1 MLDTGTSSS
10 CDKLSSIS
18 ISPLMPSSSL
28 IEFIDTAL
36 SCTSD
41 FALSYSDSKQKW
53 LIRKHLL
60 SLIQDYPTF
69 TLSTDTFFHDDGTT
83 VNLLQ
88 ATGHLHVANHTPSIP
103 LTIWIHENY
112 PLMPPMVYVLSYSTS
127 SIHQDHPFVH
137 SSGATSS
144 PYLQTW
150 EFPRCNLTEL
160 VHNLVRIFSR
170 DHPFVYSPAA
180 SFTHPSLTSKMEALD
195 RLSGMLHYDT
205 IVLLA
210 QTGDEMEDLYNLQPE
225 MVKRNDIVA
234 SMIVELEHERMN
246 LTHKVKNLMNQAD
259 VLVNWLRVNDA
270 KSHGKKLEDD
280 DIAFVAGDEDSRLL
294 IESLATDRAIEDSM
308 YALDKAVEQGVVS
321 FDAYLK
327 QVRMLARE
335 QFFLRAK
342 LVKLRDP
349 LAFSIGLERD

>member
-1 MLDTGTSSS
+1 M
-10 CDKLSSIS
+10 
-18 ISPLMPSSSL
+18 
-28 IEFIDTAL
+28 
-36 SCTSD
+36 
-41 FALSYSDSKQKW
+41 
-53 LIRKHLL
+53 
-60 SLIQDYPTF
+60 
-69 TLSTDTFFHDDGTT
+69 GTT

-160 VHNLVRIFSR
+160 VHNL
-170 DHPFVYSPAA
+170 
-180 SFTHPSLTSKMEALD
+180 MEALD

-225 MVKRNDIVA
+225 MVKRNDIIA

-335 QFFLRAK
+335 QFFWRAK

>member
-1 MLDTGTSSS
+1 MSPIILLLY
-10 CDKLSSIS
+10 LSQSGS
-18 ISPLMPSSSL
+18 MK
-28 IEFIDTAL
+28 T
-36 SCTSD
+36 
-41 FALSYSDSKQKW
+41 
-53 LIRKHLL
+53 IR
-60 SLIQDYPTF
+60 
-69 TLSTDTFFHDDGTT
+69 
-83 VNLLQ
+83 
-88 ATGHLHVANHTPSIP
+88 
-103 LTIWIHENY
+103 
-112 PLMPPMVYVLSYSTS
+112 LMPPMVYVLSYSTS

-210 QTGDEMEDLYNLQPE
+210 QTEDEMEDLYNLQPE
-225 MVKRNDIVA
+225 M
-234 SMIVELEHERMN
+234 
-246 LTHKVKNLMNQAD
+246 AD

-294 IESLATDRAIEDSM
+294 IESLATDSAIEDSM